1 MIKLIVNFLIIFLLF
16 IPKISAIED
25 LALPKGPQVTDGEVT
40 INNQI
45 LGTLNINQI
54 SSSATIEWNTF
65 NVGSKASVY
74 FNQPTNTSSIYNDV
88 RSGRSIINGKIYAN
102 GKLFLHNPSGIYLG
116 PYSAVQGQGI
126 VLSTLNL
133 LNKNSQTQEHFYASQ
148 SDANLETQGLIEAGY
163 VTLISSS
170 IKQLGTIKATGDVQ
184 LAASDEVYLK
194 ILPNSQL
201 TVKVEPSEIQTALDN
216 QGGIISS
223 QGQVFLKSDIA
234 QSFVDQSI
242 NHSNLQATELVN
254 DNGIFKLVSNSG
266 NIKANNIQL
275 SSGKRGA
282 TSNSGVLDAS
292 TDFDGGII
300 SIEGNQISIQE
311 NSILNATGKNQ
322 GGKIKIGGEWQGQG
336 SMIQAE
342 TTSIDKN
349 TTINASSLGE
359 GDGGTIVVWSDI
371 KNPSSVTSVKG
382 DLIASAINGQG
393 GNIETSG
400 YHLDISSVNINASS
414 DQGADGL
421 WLIDPVD
428 FTIASSGGDMT
439 GSALTT
445 SLASASVTILSSGGS
460 SGTEGDININDAVT
474 WSANK
479 LTLNANN
486 NIYINADLLGSGT
499 AQLDLLYGQGAVASG
514 NTSDYSILKTSSG
527 FSASVNLP
535 DGNNFSTKLGSD
547 GSTVSYTVISSLSF
561 ADTGNFAFGTNITD
575 AGSYSRGVKNNF
587 SGNIDGLGHTI
598 DGLTIYHPGGAGWD
612 TGGTGFFAGAYNS
625 TGITAEVSNLGLTNM
640 SQTSI
645 RGFAGAFIG
654 RCRTNCSAT
663 IKNSYATGVI
673 TNSGGNALGGI
684 VGAVDGT
691 LNIKN
696 SFSNVAVTGYGV
708 TIASSNEGVGGL
720 IGRTGLSATV
730 SIMNS
735 HNRGNVTGTNSWTGG
750 LIGYS
755 YGSPTVT
762 SSYNAGSVS
771 GKNDTGGLIGYAQS
785 ALTLTSSYNTGAISS
800 SSNDLGGLVGYA
812 NASNT
817 LTSSYNTGTVTGTAN
832 NIGGLVGY
840 ASAAQTIISSYNT
853 GAIRNSTGTNG
864 NVGGLVGALSSSSAS
879 TIQGSYNTGA
889 IYGGYNIG
897 GLVGAAYN
905 ASITTSYNTGTVTG
919 FYCHGGNCN
928 NPGGVGGIL
937 GTNMTARSGSTYV
950 TISESYNQ
958 GTIKGP
964 TGVGGLVGQGRNNT
978 ISDSYNKG
986 NVSGSFSYNGQG
998 VSTWL
1003 TNYNGGIIGRTDGG
1017 TTLSRVYNTGL
1028 RVNQDSSTS
1037 YMGVHGAFIG
1047 TKTDVFYL
1055 QASTGSVSSGQRAL
1069 SSSDMQTLSNFTNY
1083 DSELIWI
1090 NNSSVNSGYPLLI
1103 NNDPVEIIT
1112 FAANDLSFTYGTTI
1126 DTSSFLANNY
1136 YTISG
1141 GYSLAEAFSANPG
1154 FGIYLGDSLISDT
1167 TPNTGSYSI
1176 TPSGGTVN
1184 SGYLISYNSGTLTVN
1199 AKALTVSGITASNKT
1214 YDGNTTANVTLTLS
1228 GVIDGETVT
1237 STNSSTFNNKNAD
1250 SGKTVT
1256 VNSITLNDTNYSIS
1270 SGQTTTANIIAKALT
1285 VSGIT
1290 ASNKTY
1296 DGNAIAALSTASA
1309 SYDGLISGDDL
1320 TVSASGAFS
1329 NKNVGTG
1336 KTVTLTS
1343 SYSGDDISN
1352 YSITDQSSTTAN
1364 IIAKAL
1370 TVSGIT
1376 ASNKTYD
1383 GNAIAALSTAS
1394 ASYDGLIS
1402 GDDLTVSA
1410 SGAFSNKNVGTGKT
1424 VTLTSSYS
1432 GDDISNYSITDQS
1445 STTANIIA
1453 KALTVSGI
1461 TASNKTYNGNTS
1473 ATIDVSSASYSGLI
1487 SGDSISVASTG
1498 VFDNKNV
1505 GTGKTVTLTSSY
1517 SGDDISN
1524 YSITD
1529 QSSTTANIIAKAL
1542 TVSGITASNKT
1553 YDGNAIAALST
1564 ASASYDGLISGDDL
1578 TVSASGAF
1586 SNKNVGTGKT
1596 VTLTSSYSG
1605 DDISNYSITDQ
1616 SSTTANIV
1624 QLSSVTWTGDGD
1636 GDAWSTA
1643 ANWTSSAIPDNNNV
1657 AAVVIPANAS
1667 VEYDADNLGAV
1678 GSTITNSGTLTFTGS
1693 TDLTFANVISGT
1705 GSVVKSGTGSLTL
1718 SGANTFS
1725 GGMNYGSSTL
1735 IISNSFAATSFTSS
1749 GGNLSISPTLRT
1761 IDLTGPTTISS
1772 DITTTGTQR
1781 YRGNIIVASGSIA
1794 SPVEFSST
1802 NADIIF
1808 DGILKADAT
1817 GKSRSMTFDAGTANL
1832 IFNDRIGYNFNSA
1845 DFDPDLTAD
1854 SFYKMIFNAGSITVK
1869 GDVMTFEEQVYN
1881 GPVIIGS
1888 NNNGVTRTLLSM
1900 DPAITFNST
1909 VNDTIANTH
1918 NLIAKAVEVRR
1929 VGEVATTPVVTFA
1942 SYVGNNISLASHQG
1956 LTGYQIIDEKFG
1968 NIDTS
1973 IDFGTVNAAPIIT
1986 SSNNSSSA
1994 AVKAKKAASNAV
2006 KSISPI
2012 RTTSGFQPTMA
2023 GPSIKLSRTYSIDIS
2038 YGVPAATPRPA
2049 VAAPAKNNTN
2059 LNQSGSSNN
2068 FTSEPRPAVA
2078 APAKN
2083 NTNTNQSGSS
2093 NNSTSENSSNSNQSG
2108 SSNNSTSE
2116 NSSNSNQS
2124 GSSNNSTS
2132 ENSSNSNQSG
2142 SDNSTTSEIEPAGD
2156 ASSDNNSNQN
2166 QSESEN
2172 NPDSDANDD
2181 SDSED
2186 EENLETNE
2194 L

>member
-1 MIKLIVNFLIIFLLF
+1 MIKLIANFLIIFLLF

-1364 IIAKAL
+1364 I
-1370 TVSGIT
+1370 
-1376 ASNKTYD
+1376 
-1383 GNAIAALSTAS
+1383 
-1394 ASYDGLIS
+1394 
-1402 GDDLTVSA
+1402 
-1410 SGAFSNKNVGTGKT
+1410 
-1424 VTLTSSYS
+1424 
-1432 GDDISNYSITDQS
+1432 
-1445 STTANIIA
+1445 
-1453 KALTVSGI
+1453 
-1461 TASNKTYNGNTS
+1461 
-1473 ATIDVSSASYSGLI
+1473 
-1487 SGDSISVASTG
+1487 
-1498 VFDNKNV
+1498 
-1505 GTGKTVTLTSSY
+1505 
-1517 SGDDISN
+1517 
-1524 YSITD
+1524 
-1529 QSSTTANIIAKAL
+1529 
-1542 TVSGITASNKT
+1542 
-1553 YDGNAIAALST
+1553 
-1564 ASASYDGLISGDDL
+1564 
-1578 TVSASGAF
+1578 
-1586 SNKNVGTGKT
+1586 
-1596 VTLTSSYSG
+1596 
-1605 DDISNYSITDQ
+1605 
-1616 SSTTANIV
+1616 V

-1749 GGNLSISPTLRT
+1749 GGNLSISPTLST

-1994 AVKAKKAASNAV
+1994 AVKAKKASSNAV

-2124 GSSNNSTS
+2124 GS
-2132 ENSSNSNQSG
+2132 
-2142 SDNSTTSEIEPAGD
+2142 DNSTTSEIEPAGD

>member
-1 MIKLIVNFLIIFLLF
+1 M
-16 IPKISAIED
+16 
-25 LALPKGPQVTDGEVT
+25 
-40 INNQI
+40 
-45 LGTLNINQI
+45 
-54 SSSATIEWNTF
+54 
-65 NVGSKASVY
+65 
-74 FNQPTNTSSIYNDV
+74 
-88 RSGRSIINGKIYAN
+88 
-102 GKLFLHNPSGIYLG
+102 
-116 PYSAVQGQGI
+116 
-126 VLSTLNL
+126 
-133 LNKNSQTQEHFYASQ
+133 
-148 SDANLETQGLIEAGY
+148 
-163 VTLISSS
+163 
-170 IKQLGTIKATGDVQ
+170 
-184 LAASDEVYLK
+184 
-194 ILPNSQL
+194 
-201 TVKVEPSEIQTALDN
+201 
-216 QGGIISS
+216 
-223 QGQVFLKSDIA
+223 
-234 QSFVDQSI
+234 
-242 NHSNLQATELVN
+242 
-254 DNGIFKLVSNSG
+254 
-266 NIKANNIQL
+266 
-275 SSGKRGA
+275 
-282 TSNSGVLDAS
+282 
-292 TDFDGGII
+292 FD
-300 SIEGNQISIQE
+300 
-311 NSILNATGKNQ
+311 
-322 GGKIKIGGEWQGQG
+322 
-336 SMIQAE
+336 
-342 TTSIDKN
+342 
-349 TTINASSLGE
+349 
-359 GDGGTIVVWSDI
+359 
-371 KNPSSVTSVKG
+371 
-382 DLIASAINGQG
+382 
-393 GNIETSG
+393 
-400 YHLDISSVNINASS
+400 
-414 DQGADGL
+414 
-421 WLIDPVD
+421 
-428 FTIASSGGDMT
+428 
-439 GSALTT
+439 
-445 SLASASVTILSSGGS
+445 
-460 SGTEGDININDAVT
+460 
-474 WSANK
+474 
-479 LTLNANN
+479 
-486 NIYINADLLGSGT
+486 
-499 AQLDLLYGQGAVASG
+499 
-514 NTSDYSILKTSSG
+514 
-527 FSASVNLP
+527 
-535 DGNNFSTKLGSD
+535 
-547 GSTVSYTVISSLSF
+547 
-561 ADTGNFAFGTNITD
+561 
-575 AGSYSRGVKNNF
+575 
-587 SGNIDGLGHTI
+587 
-598 DGLTIYHPGGAGWD
+598 
-612 TGGTGFFAGAYNS
+612 
-625 TGITAEVSNLGLTNM
+625 
-640 SQTSI
+640 
-645 RGFAGAFIG
+645 
-654 RCRTNCSAT
+654 
-663 IKNSYATGVI
+663 
-673 TNSGGNALGGI
+673 
-684 VGAVDGT
+684 
-691 LNIKN
+691 
-696 SFSNVAVTGYGV
+696 
-708 TIASSNEGVGGL
+708 
-720 IGRTGLSATV
+720 
-730 SIMNS
+730 
-735 HNRGNVTGTNSWTGG
+735 
-750 LIGYS
+750 
-755 YGSPTVT
+755 
-762 SSYNAGSVS
+762 
-771 GKNDTGGLIGYAQS
+771 
-785 ALTLTSSYNTGAISS
+785 
-800 SSNDLGGLVGYA
+800 
-812 NASNT
+812 
-817 LTSSYNTGTVTGTAN
+817 
-832 NIGGLVGY
+832 
-840 ASAAQTIISSYNT
+840 
-853 GAIRNSTGTNG
+853 
-864 NVGGLVGALSSSSAS
+864 
-879 TIQGSYNTGA
+879 
-889 IYGGYNIG
+889 
-897 GLVGAAYN
+897 
-905 ASITTSYNTGTVTG
+905 
-919 FYCHGGNCN
+919 
-928 NPGGVGGIL
+928 
-937 GTNMTARSGSTYV
+937 
-950 TISESYNQ
+950 
-958 GTIKGP
+958 
-964 TGVGGLVGQGRNNT
+964 
-978 ISDSYNKG
+978 
-986 NVSGSFSYNGQG
+986 
-998 VSTWL
+998 
-1003 TNYNGGIIGRTDGG
+1003 
-1017 TTLSRVYNTGL
+1017 
-1028 RVNQDSSTS
+1028 
-1037 YMGVHGAFIG
+1037 
-1047 TKTDVFYL
+1047 
-1055 QASTGSVSSGQRAL
+1055 
-1069 SSSDMQTLSNFTNY
+1069 
-1083 DSELIWI
+1083 
-1090 NNSSVNSGYPLLI
+1090 
-1103 NNDPVEIIT
+1103 
-1112 FAANDLSFTYGTTI
+1112 
-1126 DTSSFLANNY
+1126 
-1136 YTISG
+1136 
-1141 GYSLAEAFSANPG
+1141 
-1154 FGIYLGDSLISDT
+1154 
-1167 TPNTGSYSI
+1167 
-1176 TPSGGTVN
+1176 
-1184 SGYLISYNSGTLTVN
+1184 
-1199 AKALTVSGITASNKT
+1199 
-1214 YDGNTTANVTLTLS
+1214 
-1228 GVIDGETVT
+1228 
-1237 STNSSTFNNKNAD
+1237 
-1250 SGKTVT
+1250 
-1256 VNSITLNDTNYSIS
+1256 
-1270 SGQTTTANIIAKALT
+1270 
-1285 VSGIT
+1285 
-1290 ASNKTY
+1290 
-1296 DGNAIAALSTASA
+1296 
-1309 SYDGLISGDDL
+1309 
-1320 TVSASGAFS
+1320 

>member
-1445 STTANIIA
+1445 STTANI
-1453 KALTVSGI
+1453 
-1461 TASNKTYNGNTS
+1461 
-1473 ATIDVSSASYSGLI
+1473 
-1487 SGDSISVASTG
+1487 
-1498 VFDNKNV
+1498 
-1505 GTGKTVTLTSSY
+1505 
-1517 SGDDISN
+1517 
-1524 YSITD
+1524 
-1529 QSSTTANIIAKAL
+1529 
-1542 TVSGITASNKT
+1542 
-1553 YDGNAIAALST
+1553 
-1564 ASASYDGLISGDDL
+1564 
-1578 TVSASGAF
+1578 
-1586 SNKNVGTGKT
+1586 
-1596 VTLTSSYSG
+1596 
-1605 DDISNYSITDQ
+1605 
-1616 SSTTANIV
+1616 V

>member
-1 MIKLIVNFLIIFLLF
+1 MIKLIANFLIIFLLF

-547 GSTVSYTVISSLSF
+547 GSTINYTVISSLASLSSNSGIY
-561 ADTGNFAFGTNITD
+561 AIGSDINANSWSSNGTTNSVRDNFYGTL
-575 AGSYSRGVKNNF
+575 
-587 SGNIDGLGHTI
+587 DGLGHTI
-598 DGLTIYHPGGAGWD
+598 DNLTLVGSSGQEVGFTGWLNNAG
-612 TGGTGFFAGAYNS
+612 TL
-625 TGITAEVSNLGLTNM
+625 IRNLGLTNIDY
-640 SQTSI
+640 TNTNTN
-645 RGFAGAFIG
+645 RRTGGFIAS
-654 RCRTNCSAT
+654 CQSSCSSVK
-663 IKNSYATGVI
+663 IINSYVHGTI
-673 TNSGGNALGGI
+673 DNSGGYIGGMIGQVATSSNSATVKDSFSDVTITNTSARTGGI
-684 VGAVDGT
+684 VGSNLGT
-691 LNIKN
+691 LSIINTFNSGDITGNDSAGGLVGYSNSSFLEIDTSYNTGNI
-696 SFSNVAVTGYGV
+696 SNTNTGD
-708 TIASSNEGVGGL
+708 SNVGGL
-720 IGRTGLSATV
+720 VAQVVGSNANI
-730 SIMNS
+730 
-735 HNRGNVTGTNSWTGG
+735 HN
-750 LIGYS
+750 
-755 YGSPTVT
+755 
-762 SSYNAGSVS
+762 
-771 GKNDTGGLIGYAQS
+771 
-785 ALTLTSSYNTGAISS
+785 SYNTGAISS
-800 SSNDLGGLVGYA
+800 AKGDTGSNGGAGGIVGHFNAGASSKIQY
-812 NASNT
+812 T
-817 LTSSYNTGTVTGTAN
+817 YNTGAVAGGRK
-832 NIGGLVGY
+832 NIGGIVGVLRN
-840 ASAAQTIISSYNT
+840 STVDQVYNT
-853 GAIRNSTGTNG
+853 GAISGTQDLGGIVGYNLANG
-864 NVGGLVGALSSSSAS
+864 YVINA
-879 TIQGSYNTGA
+879 YNTGQIGVSGVSA
-889 IYGGYNIG
+889 AHVGGVVGRNDAYVQYAYGSGMVYGGGRKGAVIGVQVRGGYAKDIYGDNELTGISTHIYLG
-897 GLVGAAYN
+897 
-905 ASITTSYNTGTVTG
+905 GTVTNAND
-919 FYCHGGNCN
+919 F
-928 NPGGVGGIL
+928 
-937 GTNMTARSGSTYV
+937 TTAQMKDLSNYSNFSGS
-950 TISESYNQ
+950 
-958 GTIKGP
+958 
-964 TGVGGLVGQGRNNT
+964 L
-978 ISDSYNKG
+978 
-986 NVSGSFSYNGQG
+986 
-998 VSTWL
+998 W
-1003 TNYNGGIIGRTDGG
+1003 
-1017 TTLSRVYNTGL
+1017 SRF
-1028 RVNQDSSTS
+1028 D
-1037 YMGVHGAFIG
+1037 
-1047 TKTDVFYL
+1047 
-1055 QASTGSVSSGQRAL
+1055 
-1069 SSSDMQTLSNFTNY
+1069 
-1083 DSELIWI
+1083 
-1090 NNSSVNSGYPLLI
+1090 SVNSGYPILT
-1103 NNDPVEIIT
+1103 NNTTESIIT
-1112 FAANDLSFTYGTTI
+1112 FTATDLTKTYGESLDLSSFISNGWYSISEGT
-1126 DTSSFLANNY
+1126 LA
-1136 YTISG
+1136 SV
-1141 GYSLAEAFSANPG
+1141 FSVNPN
-1154 FGIYLGDSLISDT
+1154 FNLYDSNSLITDS
-1167 TPNTGSYSI
+1167 TPNTGSYTI
-1176 TPSGGTVN
+1176 TPSGGTAN
-1184 SGYLISYNSGTLTVN
+1184 SDYLISYNSGILTVN
-1199 AKALTVSGITASNKT
+1199 P
-1214 YDGNTTANVTLTLS
+1214 
-1228 GVIDGETVT
+1228 
-1237 STNSSTFNNKNAD
+1237 
-1250 SGKTVT
+1250 
-1256 VNSITLNDTNYSIS
+1256 
-1270 SGQTTTANIIAKALT
+1270 
-1285 VSGIT
+1285 
-1290 ASNKTY
+1290 
-1296 DGNAIAALSTASA
+1296 
-1309 SYDGLISGDDL
+1309 
-1320 TVSASGAFS
+1320 
-1329 NKNVGTG
+1329 
-1336 KTVTLTS
+1336 
-1343 SYSGDDISN
+1343 
-1352 YSITDQSSTTAN
+1352 
-1364 IIAKAL
+1364 
-1370 TVSGIT
+1370 
-1376 ASNKTYD
+1376 
-1383 GNAIAALSTAS
+1383 
-1394 ASYDGLIS
+1394 
-1402 GDDLTVSA
+1402 
-1410 SGAFSNKNVGTGKT
+1410 
-1424 VTLTSSYS
+1424 
-1432 GDDISNYSITDQS
+1432 
-1445 STTANIIA
+1445 

-1616 SSTTANIV
+1616 SSTTANIA

-2124 GSSNNSTS
+2124 GS
-2132 ENSSNSNQSG
+2132 
-2142 SDNSTTSEIEPAGD
+2142 DNSTTSEIEPAGD

>member
-1 MIKLIVNFLIIFLLF
+1 MIKLIANLLIIFLLF
-16 IPKISAIED
+16 IPKVSAIED
-25 LALPKGPQVTDGEVT
+25 LALPTGPQVTEGEVT

-45 LGTLNINQI
+45 SGTLNINQI
-54 SSSATIEWNTF
+54 SSSATIEWTTF

-254 DNGIFKLVSNSG
+254 DNGVFKLVSNSG

-282 TSNSGVLDAS
+282 TNNSGVLDAS

-322 GGKIKIGGEWQGQG
+322 GGQIKIGGDWQGQG

-486 NIYINADLLGSGT
+486 NIYINADLLGSGS

-514 NTSDYSILKTSSG
+514 NTSDYSILKTSSADSTS
-527 FSASVNLP
+527 FSAQVTLA
-535 DGNNFSTKLGSD
+535 DGNNFSTTLGSD
-547 GSTVSYTVISSLSF
+547 GSAINYQVISDLNSLKNNAS
-561 ADTGNFAFGTNITD
+561 GNFALGANVDASGETIAAANTD
-575 AGSYSRGVKNNF
+575 YCGGLRCNSGRFA
-587 SGNIDGLGHTI
+587 GNIDGLGHTI
-598 DGLTIYHPGGAGWD
+598 DSFTSNVLNTYGVGLFSHINGDLTFRNI
-612 TGGTGFFAGAYNS
+612 
-625 TGITAEVSNLGLTNM
+625 GLTNR
-640 SQTSI
+640 SSTSGI
-645 RGFAGAFIG
+645 HSIGGFVG
-654 RCRTNCSAT
+654 RIYS
-663 IKNSYATGVI
+663 
-673 TNSGGNALGGI
+673 
-684 VGAVDGT
+684 GT
-691 LNIKN
+691 LNIINSYSSGTISGLGSGGFVGKVEGSSTTLIIKN
-696 SFSNVAVTGYGV
+696 SVNHINITNGGDYRGEGSGGFVGYNAGTLSIINSFNSGDITGNKNLGGLVGYSNSSFLEIDTSYNTGNISNTDTGD
-708 TIASSNEGVGGL
+708 SSVGGL
-720 IGRTGLSATV
+720 VAQVLGSNANI
-730 SIMNS
+730 
-735 HNRGNVTGTNSWTGG
+735 HN
-750 LIGYS
+750 
-755 YGSPTVT
+755 
-762 SSYNAGSVS
+762 
-771 GKNDTGGLIGYAQS
+771 
-785 ALTLTSSYNTGAISS
+785 SYNTGAISS
-800 SSNDLGGLVGYA
+800 AKGNTGSNGGAGGIVGHF
-812 NASNT
+812 NAGALSKIQYI
-817 LTSSYNTGTVTGTAN
+817 YNTGAVAGGRK
-832 NIGGLVGY
+832 NIGGIVGVLKN
-840 ASAAQTIISSYNT
+840 STVDQVYNT
-853 GAIRNSTGTNG
+853 GAISGTQDVGGIVGYNSTGYVTN
-864 NVGGLVGALSSSSAS
+864 A
-879 TIQGSYNTGA
+879 YNTGQIGVSGVNA
-889 IYGGYNIG
+889 SHVGGVVGRNDAYVQYAYGSGMVYGGGRKGAVIGVQVCCGYAKDIYGDNELTGIDTHYYLG
-897 GLVGAAYN
+897 
-905 ASITTSYNTGTVTG
+905 GTVT
-919 FYCHGGNCN
+919 NAN
-928 NPGGVGGIL
+928 NF
-937 GTNMTARSGSTYV
+937 TTAQMKDLNNYSNFSGS
-950 TISESYNQ
+950 
-958 GTIKGP
+958 
-964 TGVGGLVGQGRNNT
+964 L
-978 ISDSYNKG
+978 
-986 NVSGSFSYNGQG
+986 
-998 VSTWL
+998 WL
-1003 TNYNGGIIGRTDGG
+1003 RFD
-1017 TTLSRVYNTGL
+1017 
-1028 RVNQDSSTS
+1028 
-1037 YMGVHGAFIG
+1037 
-1047 TKTDVFYL
+1047 
-1055 QASTGSVSSGQRAL
+1055 
-1069 SSSDMQTLSNFTNY
+1069 
-1083 DSELIWI
+1083 
-1090 NNSSVNSGYPLLI
+1090 SVNSGYPILS
-1103 NNDPVEIIT
+1103 NNSPVSIIT
-1112 FAANDLSFTYGTTI
+1112 FTAADLTKTYGESLDLS
-1126 DTSSFLANNY
+1126 SFISNGWY
-1136 YTISG
+1136 SISG
-1141 GYSLAEAFSANPG
+1141 ATLASAFSVNPN
-1154 FGIYLGDSLISDT
+1154 FNLYDNSSLITDS
-1167 TPNTGSYSI
+1167 TPNAGSYSI

-1199 AKALTVSGITASNKT
+1199 AKSLTVSGITASNKT
-1214 YDGNTTANVTLTLS
+1214 YDGNTLAT
-1228 GVIDGETVT
+1228 IDV
-1237 STNSSTFNNKNAD
+1237 
-1250 SGKTVT
+1250 
-1256 VNSITLNDTNYSIS
+1256 
-1270 SGQTTTANIIAKALT
+1270 
-1285 VSGIT
+1285 
-1290 ASNKTY
+1290 
-1296 DGNAIAALSTASA
+1296 ASA
-1309 SYDGLISGDDL
+1309 SYTGLVDDDSFA
-1320 TVSASGAFS
+1320 VAASGVFN
-1329 NKNVGTG
+1329 NKNVGTD
-1336 KTVTLTS
+1336 KTVALTS
-1343 SYSGDDISN
+1343 TYSGDDIAN
-1352 YSITDQSSTTAN
+1352 YSITNQSST
-1364 IIAKAL
+1364 
-1370 TVSGIT
+1370 S
-1376 ASNKTYD
+1376 
-1383 GNAIAALSTAS
+1383 
-1394 ASYDGLIS
+1394 
-1402 GDDLTVSA
+1402 
-1410 SGAFSNKNVGTGKT
+1410 
-1424 VTLTSSYS
+1424 
-1432 GDDISNYSITDQS
+1432 
-1445 STTANIIA
+1445 
-1453 KALTVSGI
+1453 
-1461 TASNKTYNGNTS
+1461 
-1473 ATIDVSSASYSGLI
+1473 
-1487 SGDSISVASTG
+1487 
-1498 VFDNKNV
+1498 
-1505 GTGKTVTLTSSY
+1505 
-1517 SGDDISN
+1517 
-1524 YSITD
+1524 
-1529 QSSTTANIIAKAL
+1529 
-1542 TVSGITASNKT
+1542 
-1553 YDGNAIAALST
+1553 
-1564 ASASYDGLISGDDL
+1564 
-1578 TVSASGAF
+1578 
-1586 SNKNVGTGKT
+1586 
-1596 VTLTSSYSG
+1596 
-1605 DDISNYSITDQ
+1605 
-1616 SSTTANIV
+1616 ANIV
-1624 QLSSVTWTGDGD
+1624 QLSSVTWTGDGE
-1636 GDAWSTA
+1636 GDTWSTA

-1667 VEYDADNLGAV
+1667 VEYDADNLGVV
-1678 GSTITNSGTLTFTGS
+1678 GSTITNMGTLTFTGS
-1693 TDLTFANVISGT
+1693 TDLNFPNVISGT
-1705 GSVVKSGTGSLTL
+1705 GSVIKSGTGSLTL

-1725 GGMNYGSSTL
+1725 GGINYGSSTL

-1749 GGNLSISPTLRT
+1749 GGNLSISPTLSA
-1761 IDLTGPTTISS
+1761 IDITGPTTISS

-1781 YRGNIIVASGSIA
+1781 YQGNIIVASGSIA
-1794 SPVEFSST
+1794 SPVEFSNT

-1808 DGILKADAT
+1808 DGTLKADAT

-1832 IFNDRIGYNFNSA
+1832 IFNDRIGYNFNTA
-1845 DFDPDLTAD
+1845 DFDSDLTAD

-1973 IDFGTVNAAPIIT
+1973 IDFGTVNAAPTIT
-1986 SSNNSSSA
+1986 TSNNSSSA
-1994 AVKAKKAASNAV
+1994 AVKAKKAKKAASNAV
-2006 KSISPI
+2006 KSLSPI
-2012 RTTSGFQPTMA
+2012 RTTSGSQPTMA

-2083 NTNTNQSGSS
+2083 NTNTNQSGSA
-2093 NNSTSENSSNSNQSG
+2093 
-2108 SSNNSTSE
+2108 
-2116 NSSNSNQS
+2116 
-2124 GSSNNSTS
+2124 NNSTS

-2142 SDNSTTSEIEPAGD
+2142 SDNNTTSEIEPAGD

>member
-1364 IIAKAL
+1364 I
-1370 TVSGIT
+1370 
-1376 ASNKTYD
+1376 
-1383 GNAIAALSTAS
+1383 
-1394 ASYDGLIS
+1394 
-1402 GDDLTVSA
+1402 
-1410 SGAFSNKNVGTGKT
+1410 
-1424 VTLTSSYS
+1424 
-1432 GDDISNYSITDQS
+1432 
-1445 STTANIIA
+1445 
-1453 KALTVSGI
+1453 
-1461 TASNKTYNGNTS
+1461 
-1473 ATIDVSSASYSGLI
+1473 
-1487 SGDSISVASTG
+1487 
-1498 VFDNKNV
+1498 
-1505 GTGKTVTLTSSY
+1505 
-1517 SGDDISN
+1517 
-1524 YSITD
+1524 
-1529 QSSTTANIIAKAL
+1529 
-1542 TVSGITASNKT
+1542 
-1553 YDGNAIAALST
+1553 
-1564 ASASYDGLISGDDL
+1564 
-1578 TVSASGAF
+1578 
-1586 SNKNVGTGKT
+1586 
-1596 VTLTSSYSG
+1596 
-1605 DDISNYSITDQ
+1605 
-1616 SSTTANIV
+1616 V

-2108 SSNNSTSE
+2108 S
-2116 NSSNSNQS
+2116 
-2124 GSSNNSTS
+2124 
-2132 ENSSNSNQSG
+2132 
-2142 SDNSTTSEIEPAGD
+2142 DNSTTSEIEPAGD

>member
-547 GSTVSYTVISSLSF
+547 GSTINYTVISSLASLSSNSGIY
-561 ADTGNFAFGTNITD
+561 AIGSDINANSWSSNGKTNSVRDNFYGTL
-575 AGSYSRGVKNNF
+575 
-587 SGNIDGLGHTI
+587 DGLGHTI
-598 DGLTIYHPGGAGWD
+598 DNLTLVGSSGQEVGFTGWLNNAG
-612 TGGTGFFAGAYNS
+612 TL
-625 TGITAEVSNLGLTNM
+625 IRNLGLTNIDY
-640 SQTSI
+640 TNTNTN
-645 RGFAGAFIG
+645 RRTGGFIAS
-654 RCRTNCSAT
+654 CQSSCSSVK
-663 IKNSYATGVI
+663 IINSYVHGTI
-673 TNSGGNALGGI
+673 DNSGGYIGGMIGQVATSSNSATVKDSFSDVTITNTSARTGGI
-684 VGAVDGT
+684 VGSNLGT
-691 LNIKN
+691 LSIINTFNSGDITGNNSAGGLVGYSNSSFLEIDTSYNTGNI
-696 SFSNVAVTGYGV
+696 SNTNTGD
-708 TIASSNEGVGGL
+708 SNVGGL
-720 IGRTGLSATV
+720 VAQVLGSNANI
-730 SIMNS
+730 
-735 HNRGNVTGTNSWTGG
+735 HN
-750 LIGYS
+750 
-755 YGSPTVT
+755 
-762 SSYNAGSVS
+762 
-771 GKNDTGGLIGYAQS
+771 
-785 ALTLTSSYNTGAISS
+785 SYNTGAISS
-800 SSNDLGGLVGYA
+800 AKGNTGSNGGAGGIVGHFNAGASSKIQY
-812 NASNT
+812 T
-817 LTSSYNTGTVTGTAN
+817 YNTGAVAGGRK
-832 NIGGLVGY
+832 NIGGIVGVLRN
-840 ASAAQTIISSYNT
+840 STVDQVYNT
-853 GAIRNSTGTNG
+853 GAISGTQDLGGIVGYNLANG
-864 NVGGLVGALSSSSAS
+864 YVINA
-879 TIQGSYNTGA
+879 YNTGQIGVSGVSA
-889 IYGGYNIG
+889 AHVGGVVGRNDAYVQYAYGSGMVYGGGRKGAVIGVQVRGGYAKDIYGDNELTGISTHIYLG
-897 GLVGAAYN
+897 
-905 ASITTSYNTGTVTG
+905 GTVTNAND
-919 FYCHGGNCN
+919 F
-928 NPGGVGGIL
+928 
-937 GTNMTARSGSTYV
+937 TTAQMKDLSNYSNFSGS
-950 TISESYNQ
+950 
-958 GTIKGP
+958 
-964 TGVGGLVGQGRNNT
+964 L
-978 ISDSYNKG
+978 
-986 NVSGSFSYNGQG
+986 
-998 VSTWL
+998 W
-1003 TNYNGGIIGRTDGG
+1003 
-1017 TTLSRVYNTGL
+1017 SRF
-1028 RVNQDSSTS
+1028 D
-1037 YMGVHGAFIG
+1037 
-1047 TKTDVFYL
+1047 
-1055 QASTGSVSSGQRAL
+1055 
-1069 SSSDMQTLSNFTNY
+1069 
-1083 DSELIWI
+1083 
-1090 NNSSVNSGYPLLI
+1090 SVNSGYPILT
-1103 NNDPVEIIT
+1103 NNTTESIIT
-1112 FAANDLSFTYGTTI
+1112 FTATDLTKTYGESLDLSSFISNGWYSISEGT
-1126 DTSSFLANNY
+1126 LA
-1136 YTISG
+1136 SV
-1141 GYSLAEAFSANPG
+1141 FSVNPNLNL
-1154 FGIYLGDSLISDT
+1154 YDSNSLITDS
-1167 TPNTGSYSI
+1167 TPNTGSYTI
-1176 TPSGGTVN
+1176 TPSGGTAN
-1184 SGYLISYNSGTLTVN
+1184 SDYLISYNSGTLTVN
-1199 AKALTVSGITASNKT
+1199 PKALTVSNITASNKTYNGNTSATIDVSSASYSGLISGDSISVASTGVFDNKNVGTGKTVTLTSSYSGDDISNYSITDQSSTTANIIAKALTVSGITASNKT
-1214 YDGNTTANVTLTLS
+1214 YNGNTSATIDVSSASYS
-1228 GVIDGETVT
+1228 GLISGDSISVA
-1237 STNSSTFNNKNAD
+1237 STGVFDNKNVGT
-1250 SGKTVT
+1250 GKTVT
-1256 VNSITLNDTNYSIS
+1256 LTSSYSGDDISNYSITDQS
-1270 SGQTTTANIIAKALT
+1270 STTANIIAKALT

-1473 ATIDVSSASYSGLI
+1473 ATIDVSSASYSGLISGDSISVASTGVFDNKNVGTGKTVTLTSSYSGDDISNYSITDQSSTTANIIAKALTVSGITASNKTYNGNTSATIDVSSASYSGLISGDSISVASTGVFDNKNVGTGKTVTLTSSYSGDDISNYSITDQSSTTANIIAKALTVSGITASNKTYNGNTSATIDDVSSASYSGLI

-1749 GGNLSISPTLRT
+1749 GGNLSISPTLST

-1808 DGILKADAT
+1808 DGTLKADAT

-1994 AVKAKKAASNAV
+1994 AAKAKKAASNAV
-2006 KSISPI
+2006 KSVSPI
-2012 RTTSGFQPTMA
+2012 RTTSG
-2023 GPSIKLSRTYSIDIS
+2023 
-2038 YGVPAATPRPA
+2038 
-2049 VAAPAKNNTN
+2049 
-2059 LNQSGSSNN
+2059 
-2068 FTSEPRPAVA
+2068 
-2078 APAKN
+2078 
-2083 NTNTNQSGSS
+2083 
-2093 NNSTSENSSNSNQSG
+2093 SNQLWQVLLL
-2108 SSNNSTSE
+2108 N
-2116 NSSNSNQS
+2116 
-2124 GSSNNSTS
+2124 
-2132 ENSSNSNQSG
+2132 
-2142 SDNSTTSEIEPAGD
+2142 
-2156 ASSDNNSNQN
+2156 
-2166 QSESEN
+2166 
-2172 NPDSDANDD
+2172 
-2181 SDSED
+2181 
-2186 EENLETNE
+2186 
-2194 L
+2194 

>member
-1376 ASNKTYD
+1376 ASNKTY
-1383 GNAIAALSTAS
+1383 
-1394 ASYDGLIS
+1394 
-1402 GDDLTVSA
+1402 
-1410 SGAFSNKNVGTGKT
+1410 
-1424 VTLTSSYS
+1424 
-1432 GDDISNYSITDQS
+1432 
-1445 STTANIIA
+1445 
-1453 KALTVSGI
+1453 
-1461 TASNKTYNGNTS
+1461 NGNTS

>member
-1 MIKLIVNFLIIFLLF
+1 MFKLIANFLVIFLLF

-840 ASAAQTIISSYNT
+840 ASAAQMIISSYNT

-1364 IIAKAL
+1364 I
-1370 TVSGIT
+1370 
-1376 ASNKTYD
+1376 
-1383 GNAIAALSTAS
+1383 
-1394 ASYDGLIS
+1394 
-1402 GDDLTVSA
+1402 
-1410 SGAFSNKNVGTGKT
+1410 
-1424 VTLTSSYS
+1424 
-1432 GDDISNYSITDQS
+1432 
-1445 STTANIIA
+1445 
-1453 KALTVSGI
+1453 
-1461 TASNKTYNGNTS
+1461 
-1473 ATIDVSSASYSGLI
+1473 
-1487 SGDSISVASTG
+1487 
-1498 VFDNKNV
+1498 
-1505 GTGKTVTLTSSY
+1505 
-1517 SGDDISN
+1517 
-1524 YSITD
+1524 
-1529 QSSTTANIIAKAL
+1529 
-1542 TVSGITASNKT
+1542 
-1553 YDGNAIAALST
+1553 
-1564 ASASYDGLISGDDL
+1564 
-1578 TVSASGAF
+1578 
-1586 SNKNVGTGKT
+1586 
-1596 VTLTSSYSG
+1596 
-1605 DDISNYSITDQ
+1605 
-1616 SSTTANIV
+1616 V

-1869 GDVMTFEEQVYN
+1869 GDVMTFEEQIYN
-1881 GPVIIGS
+1881 GPVVIGS

-1994 AVKAKKAASNAV
+1994 AVKAKKASSNAV

-2124 GSSNNSTS
+2124 GS
-2132 ENSSNSNQSG
+2132 
-2142 SDNSTTSEIEPAGD
+2142 DNSTTSEIEPAGD